1 MDWKNDLKALLT
13 QGKNEDAR
21 QLCLTHR
28 PLFLYRYRSSIGKL
42 DYRKDELLG
51 NVYFSEWKDL
61 NDPFEGMF
69 MSEKS
74 TPSSN
79 AINSAFNLANS
90 CALRLASFSEKK
102 NIMPM
107 WAHYAD
113 NHTGICFEYL
123 TEQLA
128 RNVGMD
134 LWPVFYV
141 DRLVD
146 RSDASK
152 INNMHN
158 DPRKFVALMKLN
170 DWSYECEWRLRY
182 LVDGGQWNKRH
193 RYVRDDNRIRNIGKP
208 VAVYFGIKTPEEVV
222 KELADFSL
230 ENGIKTYRMEA
241 TTQGLVEREITS

>member
-1 MDWKNDLKALLT
+1 M
-13 QGKNEDAR
+13 
-21 QLCLTHR
+21 
-28 PLFLYRYRSSIGKL
+28 
-42 DYRKDELLG
+42 
-51 NVYFSEWKDL
+51 
-61 NDPFEGMF
+61 
-69 MSEKS
+69 
-74 TPSSN
+74 
-79 AINSAFNLANS
+79 
-90 CALRLASFSEKK
+90 
-102 NIMPM
+102 
-107 WAHYAD
+107 
-113 NHTGICFEYL
+113 
-123 TEQLA
+123 
-128 RNVGMD
+128 
-134 LWPVFYV
+134 FYV

-241 TTQGLVEREITS
+241 TTQGLVEREITL